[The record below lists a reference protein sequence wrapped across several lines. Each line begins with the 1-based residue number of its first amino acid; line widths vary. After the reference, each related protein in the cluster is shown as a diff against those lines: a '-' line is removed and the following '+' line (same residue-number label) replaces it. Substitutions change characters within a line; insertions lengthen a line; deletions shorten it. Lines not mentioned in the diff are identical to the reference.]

1 MILSNEGVVMS
12 VAESYENEYENGY
25 ENVLFS
31 LSVFD
36 RCLLF
41 SQNLAYIHYHD
52 VMYISSLHNYL

>member
-1 MILSNEGVVMS
+1 MILSNDGIAMS
-12 VAESYENEYENGY
+12 VAESYEYGY

-52 VMYISSLHNYL
+52 MMYT